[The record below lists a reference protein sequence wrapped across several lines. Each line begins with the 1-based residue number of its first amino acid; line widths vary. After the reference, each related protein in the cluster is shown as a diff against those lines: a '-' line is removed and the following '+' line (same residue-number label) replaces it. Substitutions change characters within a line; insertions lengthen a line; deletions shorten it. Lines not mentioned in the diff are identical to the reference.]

1 MLNSIFSILI
11 TGEKVIQ
18 SEFNHFIIG
27 DIWKIAL
34 MVIDDYWKCY
44 NFTISV

>member
-18 SEFNHFIIG
+18 TFGRNSINENQ
-27 DIWKIAL
+27 A
-34 MVIDDYWKCY
+34 
-44 NFTISV
+44 S